1 MFRKMTLF
9 FAFFL
14 GLYSNIFA
22 QDDQAQVAQRYI
34 TDHAADWNL
43 SNRDISDMYISD
55 NYADDDAVPLRHIY
69 FIQRHAGIQLK
80 NGVLNLNLMPD
91 GKMLYAGCRFMP
103 DLDKKINTITPKLT
117 AEQAL
122 DAACR
127 HLNLTA
133 ETWVRKEGKPENK
146 TIYDKGLVSYEDIQV
161 QLVYQ
166 RINDKEVRLAY
177 DIALDAISGTDY
189 WSVRIDATNGD
200 MLEKGSWTKHCAFH
214 NHKATEVAEFYLD
227 CDKKMETVETLGG
240 AVLETGSYAVF
251 SFPTESPIHGS
262 RKLLVNPVIDST
274 ASPFG
279 WHDTDGIFGKP
290 NYTITRG
297 NNVHAY
303 EDTNSKNASQG
314 NEPNG
319 GATLKFDFPYSNTA
333 EPDSVRDAAT
343 VNLFYVNN
351 FMHDLSYVN
360 GMNEKAGAFQFN
372 NYGRGPKTGEK
383 DEVKAEAQDGSG
395 TNNANFST
403 PSDGSSGRM
412 QMYVWTGIASNIVKV
427 DAPYK
432 IQGTYEGNNPTDWGK
447 TVSTTAVT
455 GQLVL
460 AKDNSNTLCCGTIVT
475 DIKGKIA
482 VIDRGSCEFG
492 AKALNAQK
500 KGAIAVIIVN
510 FEPSA
515 PGMAAGSVGAQV
527 TIPVVS
533 MSSTN
538 GDILK
543 KALKDTSVIVSLVL
557 SGAQIKPSRVDG
569 DFDNGIVAHEYGHGI
584 SNRLTG
590 GPQLSDCLN
599 NAENMGEGWSD
610 FMSLIA
616 TAKVGDKGTDARGI
630 GNFADRG
637 SVTSPG
643 IRSSPYSTDMNINPN
658 RFDQTT
664 GAETH
669 RLGEVWTSM
678 CWDLYWKMTEKY
690 GFDAD
695 VIHGKGGNNKAIKLV
710 FDGMKIQA
718 CQPGFV
724 DGRDAILAADKKNF
738 GGENECLIWEVFSRR
753 GLGAKASQ
761 GSPLNSADPKESF
774 AVLPSCLKTLK
785 IEKEVTDLVKAGKEV
800 SVKLIVRNDKGGT
813 AKNTT
818 VTDIIPAGCTYV
830 ANSATKGGTLIGSTI
845 TFKLGDFATGSADTL
860 KYKYITPAGIDS
872 KSKYFEGFNT
882 ELAFDKWESEV
893 LDDAKTGTSWSS
905 QNAYT
910 YEGTTRA
917 AGAVMEDA
925 QAADVALSMAADKS
939 ILVSGKQP
947 VLRFYHNDITQQGFD
962 GMIIYISKDK
972 GVTWNDAEKLIFKNG
987 YNGRMSY
994 SSIPVPNQ
1002 YAFWG
1007 DSEGWIP
1014 SYVDLSQYAGESIMI
1029 RFRFASDKTQS
1040 LDKFEKGVFVDNVEI
1055 MDMVNYN
1062 TEATLT
1068 TESGEKVS
1076 AIAEARGTKVEVD
1089 RVTVSS
1095 KDVNE
1100 TLKVDIFP
1108 NPADNYV
1115 NINVSSSKSGIANIS
1130 MIDANG
1136 RQVAQQKV
1144 QVEGAQM
1151 ITLDTSRLPSG
1162 FYTVKVSQDNALL
1175 VKKLIV
1181 F

>member
-1 MFRKMTLF
+1 MFRKITLF
-9 FAFFL
+9 FAFLL
-14 GLYSNIFA
+14 GISSGIFA
-22 QDDQAQVAQRYI
+22 QDDQVQVAQRYI
-34 TDHAADWNL
+34 SDHATDWKL
-43 SNRDISDMYISD
+43 SPKDISDMYISD
-55 NYADDDAVPLRHIY
+55 NYSDDDAVPLRHIY

-103 DLDKKINTITPKLT
+103 DLDKKINTITAKLS

-127 HLNLTA
+127 HLKLNA

-166 RINDKEVRLAY
+166 RVNDKEVRLAY
-177 DIALDAISGTDY
+177 DIAIDAIGGSDY

-214 NHKATEVAEFYLD
+214 NHKATNIAEFYLD
-227 CDKKMETVETLGG
+227 CDEKTATVENLNGG
-240 AVLETGSYAVF
+240 VAETGSYAVF
-251 SFPTESPIHGS
+251 AFPTESPIHGP
-262 RKLLVNPVIDST
+262 RTLLVKPVIDST
-274 ASPFG
+274 ATPFG
-279 WHDTDGIFGKP
+279 WHDTDGIAGTP

-303 EDTNSKNASQG
+303 DDSANKNVSQG

-319 GATLKFDFPYSNTA
+319 GATLKFDNFYSSTS
-333 EPDSVRDAAT
+333 EPDSVKDAAT
-343 VNLFYVNN
+343 VNLFYLNN

-372 NYGRGPKTGEK
+372 NYGRGPKSGEK
-383 DEVKAEAQDGSG
+383 DDVKAESQDGSG

-403 PSDGSSGRM
+403 PADGSSGRM
-412 QMYVWTGIASNIVKV
+412 QMYVWTGVASNIVKV
-427 DAPYK
+427 ESPYK
-432 IQGTYEGNNPTDWGK
+432 IQGTYEGNNPSDWGK
-447 TVSTTAVT
+447 VVSATPVT

-460 AKDNSNTLCCGTIVT
+460 AKDNSNTLCCGTITT
-475 DIKGKIA
+475 DVKGKIA
-482 VIDRGSCEFG
+482 VIDRGQCQFG
-492 AKALNAQK
+492 TKALNAQK

-510 FEPSA
+510 FDPSA
-515 PGMAAGSVGAQV
+515 PGMAPGDFGSQV

-533 MSSTN
+533 VSSIN

-543 KALKDTSVIVSLVL
+543 KALKDTTVTVSLVV
-557 SGAQIKPSRVDG
+557 SGAQVKPTRVDG

-590 GPQLSDCLN
+590 GPSLSDCLN
-599 NAENMGEGWSD
+599 NEENMGEGWSD

-616 TAKVGDKGTDARGI
+616 TVKVGDKGTDARGI
-630 GNFADRG
+630 GNFANRG
-637 SVTSPG
+637 GVNSAG
-643 IRSSPYSTDMNINPN
+643 IRSSPYSTDMTVNPN

-690 GFDAD
+690 GFDPD
-695 VIHGKGGNNKAIKLV
+695 VIHGKGGNNKATKLV

-724 DGRDAILAADKKNF
+724 DGRDAILAADQKNF
-738 GGENECLIWEVFSRR
+738 GGENQCLIWEAFSRR
-753 GLGAKASQ
+753 GLGIKASQ
-761 GSPLNSADPKESF
+761 GSPLDAADPKESF

-818 VTDIIPAGCTYV
+818 VTDLIPAGCTYV
-830 ANSATKGGTLIGSTI
+830 ANSANKGGTLNGSTI

-860 KYKYITPAGIDS
+860 KYKFLTPKSEES
-872 KSKYFEGFNT
+872 KSKYFENFNT
-882 ELAFDKWESEV
+882 DAAFDKWDAEI
-893 LDDAKTGTSWSS
+893 LDQNKVGTSWAA
-905 QNAYT
+905 QNDYT
-910 YEGTTRA
+910 YDGSSRA
-917 AGAVMEDA
+917 AGAVMGDA
-925 QAADVALSMAADKS
+925 SESDVALSMAVDKRV
-939 ILVSGKQP
+939 LVTGKQP
-947 VLRFYHNDITQQGFD
+947 VLRFYHNDIVQQGFD
-962 GMIIYISKDK
+962 GMIIYLSKDQ
-972 GVTWNDAEKLIFKNG
+972 GNTWTDAEKLIFKNG
-987 YNGRMSY
+987 YNGRISY
-994 SSIPVPNQ
+994 SSLPVPNQ

-1007 DSEGWIP
+1007 NSEGWIP
-1014 SYVDLSQYAGESIMI
+1014 TYLDLGQYAGDSLMV
-1029 RFRFASDKTQS
+1029 RFRFVSDKTQS
-1040 LDKFEKGVFVDNVEI
+1040 KDKFEKGIFVDNVEI
-1055 MDMVNYN
+1055 MDLVNYN

-1068 TESGEKVS
+1068 ADSGEKVT
-1076 AIAEARGTKVEVD
+1076 AIAEARGTKIEAD
-1089 RVTVSS
+1089 RVTVASN
-1095 KDVNE
+1095 DINE

-1115 NINVSSSKSGIANIS
+1115 NINVASTKSGTANVAL
-1130 MIDANG
+1130 IDANG
-1136 RQVAQQKV
+1136 RQVAQQRLAID
-1144 QVEGAQM
+1144 GSQM
-1151 ITLDTSRLPSG
+1151 ITLDTSHLPAG

>member
-1 MFRKMTLF
+1 MFRKITMF
-9 FAFFL
+9 FVFL
-14 GLYSNIFA
+14 LGTCSSIFA
-22 QDDQAQVAQRYI
+22 QDDQVQVAQRYI
-34 TDHAADWNL
+34 TDHAADWKL
-43 SNRDISDMYISD
+43 STRDISDMYISD

-69 FIQRHAGIQLK
+69 FIQRHAGIQVK
-80 NGVLNLNLMPD
+80 NGVLNLNIMPN
-91 GKMLYAGCRFMP
+91 GEVLYAGCRFMS
-103 DLDKKINTITPKLT
+103 DLDKKINTISAKLS

-127 HLNLTA
+127 HLNLNT
-133 ETWVRKEGKPENK
+133 ETWVRKEAKPEHK
-146 TIYDKGLVSYEDIQV
+146 LIYDKGLVSYEDIQV

-166 RINDKEVRLAY
+166 RINSNEVRLAY
-177 DIALDAISGTDY
+177 DIAIDAIGGQDY

-227 CDKKMETVETLGG
+227 CDKKMETVENLNGG
-240 AVLETGSYAVF
+240 VAETGTYAVF
-251 SFPTESPIHGS
+251 PFPTESPIHGP
-262 RKLLVNPVIDST
+262 RKLLVKPVIDST

-279 WHDTDGIFGKP
+279 WHDTDGIFGNP

-303 EDTNSKNASQG
+303 EDTGSKNASQG

-319 GATLKFDFPYSNTA
+319 GAALKFDFPYSNTA
-333 EPDSVRDAAT
+333 EPDSILNAAT
-343 VNLFYVNN
+343 VNLFYLNN
-351 FMHDLSYVN
+351 FMHDLSYVY

-383 DEVKAEAQDGSG
+383 DDVKAEAQDGSG
-395 TNNANFST
+395 TDNANFST
-403 PSDGSSGRM
+403 PSDGGSGRM
-412 QMYVWTGIASNIVKV
+412 QMYVWTGVTNNIVKV
-427 DAPYK
+427 EAPYK
-432 IQGTYEGNNPTDWGK
+432 IKGTYEGNNPSTWGQP
-447 TVSTTAVT
+447 VSTTAVT
-455 GQLVL
+455 GELVL
-460 AKDNSNTLCCGTIVT
+460 AKDNSNTLCCGTITT
-475 DIKGKIA
+475 DVKGKIA

-492 AKALNAQK
+492 KKALNAQA

-510 FEPSA
+510 FDPSA
-515 PGMAAGSVGAQV
+515 PGMAAGASGAQV
-527 TIPVVS
+527 KIPVVS
-533 MSSTN
+533 MSSTS

-543 KALKDTSVIVSLVL
+543 KALKDTSVTVSLVL
-557 SGAQIKPSRVDG
+557 SGAQVKPSRVDG

-590 GPQLSDCLN
+590 GPQLADCLN
-599 NAENMGEGWSD
+599 NEENMGEGWSD

-616 TAKVGDKGTDARGI
+616 TAKPGDKGTDARGI

-637 SVTSPG
+637 GINSPG
-643 IRSSPYSTDMNINPN
+643 IRSSPYSTDLTVNPN

-738 GGENECLIWEVFSRR
+738 DGENECLIWEVFSRR

-761 GSPLNSADPKESF
+761 GSPLNAADPKESF

-785 IEKEVTDLVKAGKEV
+785 IEKEVTDLVRAGKEV

-830 ANSATKGGTLIGSTI
+830 AGSANKGGTINGGVI
-845 TFKLGDFATGSADTL
+845 TFKLGDFATGSVDTL
-860 KYKYITPAGIDS
+860 KYKFLTPAGIES
-872 KSKYFEGFNT
+872 KSKYFEGFNS
-882 ELAFDKWESEV
+882 EAAFDKWDAEV
-893 LDDAKTGTSWSS
+893 LNDAKTGTSWAS
-905 QNAYT
+905 QNVYT
-910 YEGTTRA
+910 FEGTARA

-925 QAADVALSMAADKS
+925 QEADVALSMAADKG
-939 ILVSGKQP
+939 IVVTGKQP
-947 VLRFYHNDITQQGFD
+947 ILRFYHNDLIQQGFD
-962 GMIIYISKDK
+962 GMIVYVSKDK
-972 GVTWNDAEKLIFKNG
+972 GVTWTDAEKLIFKNA
-987 YNGRMSY
+987 YNGRVSY
-994 SSIPVPNQ
+994 NSLPVPNQ

-1007 DSEGWIP
+1007 NSEGWIP
-1014 SYVDLSQYAGESIMI
+1014 TYIDLSQYAGEALMV
-1029 RFRFASDKTQS
+1029 RFRFVSDKTKS
-1040 LDKFEKGVFVDNVEI
+1040 ADKFEKGAFVDNVEI
-1055 MDMVNYN
+1055 MDLVNYN
-1062 TEATLT
+1062 TEATMT
-1068 TESGEKVS
+1068 ADGGEKV
-1076 AIAEARGTKVEVD
+1076 AATAEARGTKIEAD
-1089 RVTVSS
+1089 RVTLSS
-1095 KDVNE
+1095 NEVNE

-1108 NPADNYV
+1108 NPTDNYV
-1115 NINVSSSKSGIANIS
+1115 NINVSSSKSGVANVS
-1130 MIDANG
+1130 LIDANG
-1136 RQVAQQKV
+1136 RQVVQQKV
-1144 QVEGAQM
+1144 QVAGAQM
-1151 ITLDTSRLPSG
+1151 ITLDTSHLPAG
-1162 FYTVKVSQDNALL
+1162 FYTVKVSQDSALL

-1181 F
+1181 Y